1 MAILYMFVVN
11 VVVKIQINKLIID
24 LEKDME
30 RQLTQQDL
38 TDRINQLC
46 DEKKWDYITL
56 SRKSGV
62 PLTTLL
68 NIIKGNS
75 KNPGIFT
82 INKLCNGFAIT
93 MAEFFK

>member
-1 MAILYMFVVN
+1 
-11 VVVKIQINKLIID
+11 
-24 LEKDME
+24 ME

-38 TDRINQLC
+38 TDKINQLC
-46 DEKKWDYITL
+46 NKKGYDYITL

-62 PLTTLL
+62 PLSTLL

-82 INKLCNGFAIT
+82 ISKLCNGFEIT
-93 MAEFFK
+93 MAEFFMD

>member
-1 MAILYMFVVN
+1 MG
-11 VVVKIQINKLIID
+11 
-24 LEKDME
+24 

-46 DEKKWDYITL
+46 DKNGYDYITL

-62 PLTTLL
+62 PLSTLL
-68 NIIKGNS
+68 NIINGNS

-82 INKLCNGFAIT
+82 ISKLCNGFEIT
-93 MAEFFK
+93 LAEFFME

>member
-1 MAILYMFVVN
+1 M
-11 VVVKIQINKLIID
+11 
-24 LEKDME
+24 EK
-30 RQLTQQDL
+30 QLTQQDL
-38 TDRINQLC
+38 IDRIKQLC
-46 DEKKWDYITL
+46 DEKGYDYITL

-82 INKLCNGFAIT
+82 ISKICQGFEVT
-93 MAEFFK
+93 MAEFFIK